1 MIFLGISERSWDITD
16 IRDLSDLSDLSI
28 RNGSK
33 VLSCAG
39 DGLNDDGINWNRSD
53 TVGRLDMIR
62 VDFPI
67 AGLGS
72 REYVVHIGTLW

>member
-1 MIFLGISERSWDITD
+1 M
-16 IRDLSDLSDLSI
+16 
-28 RNGSK
+28 
-33 VLSCAG
+33 LSCAG

-72 REYVVHIGTLW
+72 REYVVHIGTLWWFNIAMVLMAHLYIDGLPIKNGDFPGYVK

>member
-16 IRDLSDLSDLSI
+16 IRDLSDLSI